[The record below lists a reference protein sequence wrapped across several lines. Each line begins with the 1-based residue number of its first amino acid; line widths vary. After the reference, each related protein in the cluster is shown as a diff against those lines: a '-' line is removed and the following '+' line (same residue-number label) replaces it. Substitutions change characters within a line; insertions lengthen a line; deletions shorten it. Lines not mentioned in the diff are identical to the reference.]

1 MHCFVSKLYTKYMT
15 TVATNK
21 RAHFDYLISD
31 KYEAGLVLTG
41 QEVKSVRA
49 GHISLKESFVTIKE
63 SELFLTNA
71 HISFY
76 KQAGEIKSYNPTRP
90 RKLLLK
96 KSEIKHLIGKLRLLG
111 LTLVPLRVYTKK
123 RPARNVSPL
132 NKNFFNKTLGSNS
145 KKEYYPESKH
155 SDAGGLLKLEFGIGK
170 GKNKFDKREDLKKKD
185 ADRDMRRA
193 LKNY

>member
-1 MHCFVSKLYTKYMT
+1 MHCLTSKLYTKYMAT
-15 TVATNK
+15 LATNK

-31 KYEAGLVLTG
+31 KYEAGLVLLG
-41 QEVKSVRA
+41 GEVKSVRA

-76 KQAGEIKSYNPTRP
+76 KQAGEVKNYNPTRP
-90 RKLLLK
+90 RKLLLR
-96 KSEIKHLIGKLRLLG
+96 KSEIKHLIGKLRIAG

-123 RPARNVSPL
+123 R
-132 NKNFFNKTLGSNS
+132 
-145 KKEYYPESKH
+145 
-155 SDAGGLLKLEFGIGK
+155 LLKLEFGIGK
-170 GKNKFDKREDLKKKD
+170 GKNKFDKREDIKKKD
-185 ADRDMRRA
+185 ADRSIQRA

>member
-1 MHCFVSKLYTKYMT
+1 MGKLYTKYMP

-21 RAHFDYLISD
+21 RAHFDYQILD

-49 GHISLKESFVTIKE
+49 GHISLKESFVTLKE

-76 KQAGEIKSYNPTRP
+76 KQAGEVKNYNPTRP

-96 KSEIKHLIGKLRLLG
+96 KSEIKHLIGKLRLAG

-123 RPARNVSPL
+123 R
-132 NKNFFNKTLGSNS
+132 
-145 KKEYYPESKH
+145 
-155 SDAGGLLKLEFGIGK
+155 LLKLEFGIGK

-185 ADRDMRRA
+185 ANRDIQRA

>member
-1 MHCFVSKLYTKYMT
+1 MPTL
-15 TVATNK
+15 ATNK

-31 KYEAGLVLTG
+31 KYEAGLVLLG
-41 QEVKSVRA
+41 GEVKSVRA

-76 KQAGEIKSYNPTRP
+76 KQAGEVKNYNPTRP

-96 KSEIKHLIGKLRLLG
+96 KSEIKHLIGKLRITG

-123 RPARNVSPL
+123 R
-132 NKNFFNKTLGSNS
+132 
-145 KKEYYPESKH
+145 
-155 SDAGGLLKLEFGIGK
+155 LLKLEFGVGK

-185 ADRDMRRA
+185 ADRDIRRA

>member
-1 MHCFVSKLYTKYMT
+1 MSKLYTEYMT

-21 RAHFDYLISD
+21 RARFDYLISD

-49 GHISLKESFVTIKE
+49 GHISLKESFVTLKE

-76 KQAGEIKSYNPTRP
+76 KQAGEVKSYNPTRP

-96 KSEIKHLIGKLRLLG
+96 KSEIKHLIGKLRLAG

-123 RPARNVSPL
+123 R
-132 NKNFFNKTLGSNS
+132 
-145 KKEYYPESKH
+145 
-155 SDAGGLLKLEFGIGK
+155 LLKLEFGLGK

>member
-1 MHCFVSKLYTKYMT
+1 MHCFTGKLYTKYMT
-15 TVATNK
+15 TVAINK
-21 RAHFDYLISD
+21 RVHFDYLISD
-31 KYEAGLVLTG
+31 KYEAGLVLLG
-41 QEVKSVRA
+41 GEVKSVRA

-76 KQAGEIKSYNPTRP
+76 KQAGEVKNYNPTRP

-96 KSEIKHLIGKLRLLG
+96 KSEIKHLIGKLRIAG

-123 RPARNVSPL
+123 R
-132 NKNFFNKTLGSNS
+132 
-145 KKEYYPESKH
+145 
-155 SDAGGLLKLEFGIGK
+155 LLKLEFGIGK

-185 ADRDMRRA
+185 AKRIIERM
-193 LKNY
+193 LKAQ

>member
-1 MHCFVSKLYTKYMT
+1 MP

-21 RAHFDYLISD
+21 RAHFDYQILD

-49 GHISLKESFVTIKE
+49 GHISLKESFVTLKE

-76 KQAGEIKSYNPTRP
+76 KQAGEVKNYNPTRP

-96 KSEIKHLIGKLRLLG
+96 KSEIKHLIGKLRLAG

-123 RPARNVSPL
+123 R
-132 NKNFFNKTLGSNS
+132 
-145 KKEYYPESKH
+145 
-155 SDAGGLLKLEFGIGK
+155 LLKLEFGIGK

-185 ADRDMRRA
+185 ANRDIQRA